1 MYQTHSSVTN
11 LARIFVLG
19 NLGSAMGE
27 TTVQIMKTKMINYA
41 VIQAILILVKLASI
55 AIIDAFILTR
65 SATARTSALMELTR
79 ATADAV
85 LKSSFVTQMLDLS
98 A

>member
-1 MYQTHSSVTN
+1 
-11 LARIFVLG
+11 
-19 NLGSAMGE
+19 
-27 TTVQIMKTKMINYA
+27 MKTKMINYVA
-41 VIQAILILVKLASI
+41 IQAILILVKLASI

-65 SATARTSALMELTR
+65 SATGRTFALMELTR

-85 LKSSFVTQMLDLS
+85 QKSSFATPTLDLS